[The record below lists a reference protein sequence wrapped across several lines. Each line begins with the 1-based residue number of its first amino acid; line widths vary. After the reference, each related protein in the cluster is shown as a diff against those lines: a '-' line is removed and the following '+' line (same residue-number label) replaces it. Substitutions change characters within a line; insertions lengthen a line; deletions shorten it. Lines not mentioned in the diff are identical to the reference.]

1 MKRLNLTFL
10 TIASFVTMTM
20 CSCIAYRPQ
29 VVEMP
34 LIHEKGELQINGSI
48 GLSAPFGDG
57 YLGTTVS
64 YGATDWLAVQG
75 HANWNGDKG
84 GYGQVSVG
92 AFKAWDKAVLEG
104 YIGYGFGG
112 NKWTPSKDSTGN
124 SNGHVV
130 TSHYHL
136 PFVQVNFGWAGLANG
151 HIDIGVGLKGGCL
164 LPNIEDFRAATESR
178 AESRSFSKDLVAL
191 LEPQF
196 FMRAGGK
203 HLKWTFNVGF
213 CQLWGSGDG
222 HVPFSGTNA
231 IYMPFTINTG
241 ITYDFNV
248 FEKKGK

>member
-104 YIGYGFGG
+104 FIGCGFGG
-112 NKWTPSKDSTGN
+112 NKWKNTDKDRIFT
-124 SNGHVV
+124 SN
-130 TSHYHL
+130 YQL
-136 PFVQVNFGWAGLANG
+136 PFAQVEFGWAGLANG
-151 HIDIGVGLKGGCL
+151 HIDIGVGLKGGFIF
-164 LPNIEDFRAATESR
+164 PNIVDHKLATENR
-178 AESRSFSKDLVAL
+178 PESIVTSKVPVGL

-203 HLKWTFNVGF
+203 HLKWTFNFGF
-213 CQLWGSGDG
+213 SQLWGTGADG
-222 HVPFSGTNA
+222 VPFSGTSA